1 MNAIHIRPIEENDFD
16 EFVRL
21 RSEALKT
28 APESYGSDYEHY
40 HSLSP
45 FDKEHSFSRLL
56 NYPFNFALGAFT
68 NDNSLV
74 GLAGFSSRHYNKK
87 QRHKGYL
94 WGIYVSEQYRGKG
107 IATQL
112 VTTMFDIAREETF
125 CEHIRLTVASD
136 NEQAISLYTNLGF
149 IKYGTEVRALKLD
162 EETYIDE
169 ILLMRNL

>member
-1 MNAIHIRPIEENDFD
+1 MKGIHIRPIEENDFE

-28 APESYGSDYEHY
+28 APESFGSDYEHY
-40 HSLSP
+40 NNLSP
-45 FDKEHSFSRLL
+45 FDKEHAFSRLL
-56 NYPFNFALGAFT
+56 NYPFNFALGAF
-68 NDNSLV
+68 DNENRIL

-94 WGIYVSEQYRGKG
+94 WGIYVSESCRGKG

-112 VTTMFDIAREETF
+112 VETMFEIAREETF

-149 IKYGTEVRALKLD
+149 IKYGTEHRALKLD
-162 EETYIDE
+162 ENTYIDE